1 MFYCKLSTSCQQVNQ
16 AYREKVIQFEV
27 KRARHNSEQ
36 LREFLVTS
44 AIR

>member
-27 KRARHNSEQ
+27 KRVRII
-36 LREFLVTS
+36 TS
-44 AIR
+44 NYAHSS